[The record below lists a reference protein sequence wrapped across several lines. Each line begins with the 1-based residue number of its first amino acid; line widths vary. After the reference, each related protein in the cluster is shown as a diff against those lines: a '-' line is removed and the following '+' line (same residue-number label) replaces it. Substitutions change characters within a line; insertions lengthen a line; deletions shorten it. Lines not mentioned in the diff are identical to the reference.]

1 MTADDGSRSRL
12 AEPSTP
18 PAEPVTPPALGHE
31 TTAGARI
38 WTNWAR
44 TVTAF
49 PGAVHQPAGRDAL
62 VDVVRSVAGRGG
74 RLKVVGGGHSPSAIA
89 APDPGTD
96 LVSLARHSRVLDLDV
111 SRDEV
116 TVEAG
121 IRLDALVGFL
131 ATRGWALPTLGAV
144 TAQTVA
150 GAVSTGS
157 HGSGEGSL
165 DRYLSALEL
174 VDGTGRVHRLVPEA
188 DPALFDAARTGLGA
202 LGVLSTLTL
211 RVVPA
216 FTLSATVVA
225 RTLDGLVE
233 ELDELSSAGRA
244 RVWWYPH
251 TGRVL
256 VWRAH
261 RTAERPRPASTLR
274 LAADRLAEAVHETAL
289 WGASTVPALMPVVN
303 RAAATRLLTSRR
315 TVVDTGDRV
324 LATGEG
330 IRRQV
335 LEYSVGADAVRGVVA
350 ELRRAVARG
359 GVRAPAPV
367 ELRFGPAEA
376 GWLNPAYGRASC
388 SVGVVGYR
396 PFGRAA
402 ACAAW
407 FAAAGSVLAA
417 AGGRPH
423 WASAHAHDAA
433 DLAGRYPRWAD
444 FADVRARLDPDG
456 VFANAYLDRVLGPCD
471 PGHQRHPG
479 HQRYPEAPDRPA
491 GSDTATR

>member
-1 MTADDGSRSRL
+1 MTADDGSGTRL
-12 AEPSTP
+12 AEP
-18 PAEPVTPPALGHE
+18 ATPPALGHD
-31 TTAGARI
+31 TAAGPRI

-49 PGAVHQPAGRDAL
+49 PGCVHMPAGRSTI
-62 VDVVRSVAGRGG
+62 VDVVRSVAARGG
-74 RLKVVGGGHSPSAIA
+74 RLKVVGAGHSPSAIA

-111 SRDEV
+111 TRDEV

-144 TAQTVA
+144 AAQTVA

-165 DRYLSALEL
+165 DRYVAALEL
-174 VDGTGRVHRLVPEA
+174 IDGAGLVHRLAPDT
-188 DPALFDAARTGLGA
+188 DPSVFDAARPGLGA
-202 LGVLSTLTL
+202 LGVLSAVTL

-216 FTLSATVVA
+216 FTLCATTVA
-225 RTLDGLVE
+225 RSLDSVLE
-233 ELDELSSAGRA
+233 ELDEFASAE
-244 RVWWYPH
+244 RVRLWWYPH
-251 TGRVL
+251 TDRVL

-261 RTAERPRPASTLR
+261 RTAEQPRPASTLR
-274 LAADRLAEAVHETAL
+274 LVGDRLTGVVHEAAL
-289 WGASTVPALMPVVN
+289 WGASAVPALMPLVN
-303 RAAATRLLTSRR
+303 RAAASRVLTSRR

-335 LEYSVGADAVRGVVA
+335 LEYSVGADTVRGVVA

-367 ELRFGPAEA
+367 ELRFGPAEP
-376 GWLNPAYGRASC
+376 GWLSPAYGRPSC

-396 PFGRAA
+396 PFGRPAD
-402 ACAAW
+402 CAAW
-407 FAAAGSVLAA
+407 FATAGSVLAA

-444 FADVRARLDPDG
+444 FADVRARLDPAG
-456 VFANAYLDRVLGPCD
+456 LFANAYLDRVLGPRGRAAVVRR
-471 PGHQRHPG
+471 PSGH
-479 HQRYPEAPDRPA
+479 PER
-491 GSDTATR
+491 